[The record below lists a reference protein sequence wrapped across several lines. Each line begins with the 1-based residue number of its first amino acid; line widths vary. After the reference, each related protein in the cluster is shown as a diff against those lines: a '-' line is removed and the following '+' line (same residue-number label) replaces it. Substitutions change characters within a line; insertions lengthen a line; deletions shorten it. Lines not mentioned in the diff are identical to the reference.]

1 MTANDT
7 IETQWRR
14 NRNAIVGLAV
24 LLSGCA
30 TTGPQWAAYGADALQ
45 CAAPAASGAI
55 DAGVADLVHLVS
67 GEERSDWRN
76 VGLGLVARWGPA
88 LAICLVE
95 RAVARFAPRGAL
107 PGALPPAGEAA
118 SWLSLHRAEWLP

>member
-1 MTANDT
+1 MRSRLTA
-7 IETQWRR
+7 
-14 NRNAIVGLAV
+14 VV
-24 LLSGCA
+24 LFALMSGGCA
-30 TTGPQWAAYGADALQ
+30 TAGPQWAAYGADALQ

-55 DAGVADLVHLVS
+55 EAGVADLVHLVA

-95 RAVARFAPRGAL
+95 RAAARFAPRGAL
-107 PGALPPAGEAA
+107 PGALSPAGEAA
-118 SWLSLHRAEWLP
+118 AWLGANRSAWLP